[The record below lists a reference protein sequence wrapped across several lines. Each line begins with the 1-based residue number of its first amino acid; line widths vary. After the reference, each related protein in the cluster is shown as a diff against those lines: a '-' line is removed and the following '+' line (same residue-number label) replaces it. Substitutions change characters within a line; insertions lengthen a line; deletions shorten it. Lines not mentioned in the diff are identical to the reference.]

1 MADFMLSVLLLS
13 RGFEE
18 SERKSGRLRE
28 KNEQARREQL
38 REPFGSAPGWLVRE
52 SKSAPWTI
60 DEAKAESVR
69 KVFALAVTGHGS
81 PEIAKRAN
89 AEKWPVPTRL
99 GGNKEIWHVR
109 MPGYLLRNRA
119 VLGEHEYR
127 IRTHEAHKA
136 SWHGQ
141 STGITVPDYYPRIV
155 SDEVW
160 TLAQAAVDSRRTP
173 MRRDDNYFNIFS
185 GVMYCGS
192 CGATMQRKIEF
203 RGTSKGQIVCSN
215 HQAGATECSPSSVK
229 YVDTVLIRE
238 ISRNAG
244 VQMGV
249 YEEMQEDFAA
259 KLDGEKAKL
268 SRLDAAAERIAE
280 TIIEV
285 GDALPVLNR
294 KARELAEERKQCL
307 LEIDRLTRELADAKM
322 DNLDKGFTE
331 KVVPAL
337 YERSDAAKAIRA
349 DCNARFRRALDAIW
363 IWPYD
368 VAVVKYKHENTLH
381 AISLPAKKGDRPG
394 PFMMQAL
401 NNELQLP
408 DFVNLKKDARFAA
421 ISMDRFKLLQ
431 KHNGFGHSD
440 ILDYVYHSFD
450 HVTRELGIEVSEH
463 DREIWRQG
471 FVTLSEVHL
480 TGNFGC
486 LVQYVALVIKAI
498 DENNEAGKQKPLKTS
513 ISLGFNGKR
522 RSRNCVATIYYKF
535 LELESAWRKR
545 GPFKNLL
552 LAALLNAIR
561 CEIKL
566 YDKGLKALDLD
577 YGANWTGV
585 DVAALFFSEL
595 DRFSIKHAIQPQL
608 SAEQLATLTK
618 AEQNVYLLW
627 LHGTPV
633 KDQFKSRSSAWKYA
647 KSIKEKTGIDA
658 SGDRRPEAQPAINIA
673 DIFCPENLLPI
684 PQELFGTEFFY
695 PPGRPDLPPL
705 RNERHSDDYDPDGD
719 QIIVVDGQR
728 IVI

>member
-1 MADFMLSVLLLS
+1 MKVISYTRFSSKRQAKGDSYRRQTDMSAKWCQENGYELDTMLRYEDLGVSAWSGANTEIGAFSTLLKYAKSGKIPPGSILIIEALDRLTRQSLRAAVPLFIEILNTGLTVVTLVDGKRWTADSLDDMADFMLSVLLLS

-69 KVFALAVTGHGS
+69 KVFALAVAGHGS

-119 VLGEHEYR
+119 VIGEHEYR

-337 YERSDAAKAIRA
+337 YERSDEAKAIRA

-394 PFMMQAL
+394 PFMMQAM

-408 DFVNLKKDARFAA
+408 DFVNLKKEARFTA
-421 ISMDRFKLLQ
+421 ISMD
-431 KHNGFGHSD
+431 G
-440 ILDYVYHSFD
+440 Y
-450 HVTRELGIEVSEH
+450 
-463 DREIWRQG
+463 
-471 FVTLSEVHL
+471 
-480 TGNFGC
+480 
-486 LVQYVALVIKAI
+486 
-498 DENNEAGKQKPLKTS
+498 
-513 ISLGFNGKR
+513 
-522 RSRNCVATIYYKF
+522 
-535 LELESAWRKR
+535 
-545 GPFKNLL
+545 
-552 LAALLNAIR
+552 
-561 CEIKL
+561 
-566 YDKGLKALDLD
+566 
-577 YGANWTGV
+577 
-585 DVAALFFSEL
+585 
-595 DRFSIKHAIQPQL
+595 
-608 SAEQLATLTK
+608 
-618 AEQNVYLLW
+618 NVY
-627 LHGTPV
+627 V
-633 KDQFKSRSSAWKYA
+633 D
-647 KSIKEKTGIDA
+647 
-658 SGDRRPEAQPAINIA
+658 NI
-673 DIFCPENLLPI
+673 
-684 PQELFGTEFFY
+684 
-695 PPGRPDLPPL
+695 
-705 RNERHSDDYDPDGD
+705 YDVLMNKQGYSE
-719 QIIVVDGQR
+719 
-728 IVI
+728 